1 MKKTLTIL
9 TMFMLLFSCGKENS
23 SSYTTA
29 YTTAYTTDAYT
40 MMETAFEG
48 YPRKSEIQPM
58 MQKVMKM
65 YGYPETEENLQRFG
79 SVLVSLRKESVLGVT
94 EMDILK
100 HVYQNGNTSITFP
113 QQAAISAVYL
123 EKYKK

>member
-1 MKKTLTIL
+1 MKKLIYLATIL
-9 TMFMLLFSCGKENS
+9 MAFIYCSGDNKNS
-23 SSYTTA
+23 TPP
-29 YTTAYTTDAYT
+29 DAYT

-48 YPRKSEIQPM
+48 YPKKSEIQPM
-58 MQKVMKM
+58 MKKVMDM

-79 SVLVSLRKESVLGVT
+79 SVLVSLRKNSVLGVT

-100 HVYQNGNTSITFP
+100 HVYQFGSTDIDFP
-113 QQAAISAVYL
+113 EQAAISALYL

>member
-1 MKKTLTIL
+1 MKKL
-9 TMFMLLFSCGKENS
+9 LLFSTLFMAVISCSDNKS
-23 SSYTTA
+23 STPP
-29 YTTAYTTDAYT
+29 DAYT

-58 MQKVMKM
+58 MQKVMEM
-65 YGYPETEENLQRFG
+65 YGYPETEENLQKFG
-79 SVLVSLRKESVLGVT
+79 SVLVSLRKESILGVT

-100 HVYQNGNTSITFP
+100 HIYQFGSTDITFP

-123 EKYKK
+123 SKYKK